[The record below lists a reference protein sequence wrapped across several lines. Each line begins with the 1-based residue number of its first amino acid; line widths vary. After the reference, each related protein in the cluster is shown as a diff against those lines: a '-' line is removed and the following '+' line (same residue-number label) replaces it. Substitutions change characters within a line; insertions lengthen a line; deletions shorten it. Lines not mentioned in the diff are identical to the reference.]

1 MTTFLLIALIL
12 LDVGLLAAVFLLNR
26 KQDAH
31 MEMVEEL
38 TEERRLLGELRSN
51 VQEELEAAQFKARET
66 LDKAMRLATEAELE
80 VKSGGKTIASEME
93 SVVTDLADKF
103 EKPLKEIATRQAY
116 LETLLRKV
124 DDEKAVMQK
133 LIARGEKI
141 CRFFDSR
148 VSFEEVMEEIEDKK
162 YSDAR
167 SMLARGKSPSS
178 IAKELGL
185 SESEVRLVAGLSF
198 R

>member
-12 LDVGLLAAVFLLNR
+12 LDIGLLAAVFLLNR

-38 TEERRLLGELRSN
+38 TEERRLLGELRTN

-80 VKSGGKTIASEME
+80 VKSGGKTIAFEME

-124 DDEKAVMQK
+124 DDEKAIMQK

-167 SMLARGKSPSS
+167 SMLARGKSPIS

-185 SESEVRLVAGLSF
+185 SESEVRLVAGLSA

>member
-38 TEERRLLGELRSN
+38 TEERRLLGELRTN
-51 VQEELEAAQFKARET
+51 VHEELEAAQFKARET
-66 LDKAMRLATEAELE
+66 LEKAMRLATEAELE

-93 SVVTDLADKF
+93 SVVSDLADKF

-124 DDEKAVMQK
+124 DDEKAIMQK

-167 SMLARGKSPSS
+167 SMLARGKSPTSV
-178 IAKELGL
+178 AKELGL
-185 SESEVRLVAGLSF
+185 SESEVRLVAGLSA

>member
-12 LDVGLLAAVFLLNR
+12 LDLGLLAAVFLLNR
-26 KQDAH
+26 RQDAH
-31 MEMVEEL
+31 MELVEEL
-38 TEERRLLGELRSN
+38 TEERRLLSEMRNN

-66 LDKAMRLATEAELE
+66 LDKAVRLATEAEME
-80 VKSGGKTIASEME
+80 VKSGGRTIATEME
-93 SVVTDLADKF
+93 SVVSDLTEKF

-116 LETLLRKV
+116 LETLLRRV
-124 DDEKAVMQK
+124 DEEKSVLHK

-141 CRFFDSR
+141 CKFFDAR
-148 VSFEEVMEEIEDKK
+148 VSFEEVLAEIEDKK

-167 SMLARGKSPSS
+167 AMLARGKAPASV
-178 IAKELGL
+178 ARELGL
-185 SESEVRLVAGLSF
+185 SESEVRLVAGLSA

>member
-185 SESEVRLVAGLSF
+185 SESEVRLVAGLSS

>member
-51 VQEELEAAQFKARET
+51 VHEELEAAQFKARET
-66 LDKAMRLATEAELE
+66 LDKAIRLATEAELE

-124 DDEKAVMQK
+124 DDEKAIMQK

-167 SMLARGKSPSS
+167 SMLARGKSPTA

-185 SESEVRLVAGLSF
+185 SESEVRLVAGLSA

>member
-12 LDVGLLAAVFLLNR
+12 LDLALLAAVFLLNR
-26 KQDAH
+26 RQDAH
-31 MEMVEEL
+31 MELVEEL
-38 TEERRLLGELRSN
+38 TEERRLLSEMRTN

-66 LDKAMRLATEAELE
+66 LDKAMRLATEAEME
-80 VKSGGKTIASEME
+80 VKSGGQTIASEMQL
-93 SVVTDLADKF
+93 VVSDLTDKF

-116 LETLLRKV
+116 LETLLRRV
-124 DDEKAVMQK
+124 DDEKSVLQK

-141 CRFFDSR
+141 CKFFDSR
-148 VSFEEVMEEIEDKK
+148 VSFEEVLSEIEDKK

-167 SMLARGKSPSS
+167 AMLARGKTPAS
-178 IAKELGL
+178 IARELGL
-185 SESEVRLVAGLSF
+185 SESEVRLVAGLSA

>member
-12 LDVGLLAAVFLLNR
+12 LDLALLAAVFLLNR
-26 KQDAH
+26 RQDAH
-31 MEMVEEL
+31 MELVEEL
-38 TEERRLLGELRSN
+38 TEERRLLSEMRTN

-66 LDKAMRLATEAELE
+66 LDKAMRLATEAEME
-80 VKSGGKTIASEME
+80 VKSGGQTIASEMQL
-93 SVVTDLADKF
+93 VVSDLTDRF

-116 LETLLRKV
+116 LETLLRRV
-124 DDEKAVMQK
+124 DEEKSVMQK

-148 VSFEEVMEEIEDKK
+148 VSFEEVLAEIEDKK
-162 YSDAR
+162 YADAR
-167 SMLARGKSPSS
+167 AMLARGKAPAS
-178 IAKELGL
+178 IARELGL
-185 SESEVRLVAGLSF
+185 SESEVRLVAGLSA